1 MDEFLTITGYLTGWI
16 ILYHFV
22 IIPRTAKAAFE
33 TWQNR
38 LNEEQQL
45 ILDIT
50 APVIDEI
57 EILIDNKFSSFFGSI
72 SQLGQRAEKLN
83 PANDLKKAIASGD
96 LYSVIAEYVSQK
108 AGIGDLTSL
117 IQPKEGQKQAKERI
131 GLNKE

>member
-1 MDEFLTITGYLTGWI
+1 M
-16 ILYHFV
+16 
-22 IIPRTAKAAFE
+22 
-33 TWQNR
+33 
-38 LNEEQQL
+38 NEEQQL

-117 IQPKEGQKQAKERI
+117 IQPKERI